1 MTMKCTDPML
11 KKLYGN
17 RYIEIRINDSF
28 KGISNQTQ
36 HLLYTWADRLHEL
49 RQESGVLIHCY
60 GGRNRSC
67 LLAGLVLVRGGM
79 SGEQA
84 LQTIESQEPK
94 ALYNPV
100 FRDLLEHSGWS
111 EL

>member
-1 MTMKCTDPML
+1 MTMKCTDREL
-11 KKLYGN
+11 QWLYGN
-17 RYIEIRINDSF
+17 RYIELRINDSF
-28 KGISNQTQ
+28 KGVPEKTQ
-36 HLLYTWADRLHEL
+36 HLLYGWADRLHEL

-84 LQTIESQEPK
+84 LQTIESQQPK
-94 ALYNPV
+94 ALYNPA
-100 FRDLLEHSGWS
+100 FRDLLQNSGWK